1 LPSIPPAGVPVS
13 SYPKFNRTP
22 TQLQIVEKLKEAQ
35 RLLEEETRHRQIAVD
50 YVETKAMFFGA
61 KVAITNVLHE
71 ICVKYQLYGVVTDGQ
86 AEWPRQGGTLLVWQ
100 GAKADDERITGA
112 IDDLLTNET
121 PTDGAGNALPSL
133 ADIHKVAR
141 DQLTILFVNIIKY
154 HELQIERSFVLD
166 QIAVLC
172 IKSILL
178 GEAPTPEVISIL
190 NDKDL
195 GPALDFP
202 FRTDG
207 SISSFTDTIMNPAY
221 GMSGHYGLQ
230 PTPIIDQWLTGQEYK
245 ATQRKPRDKF
255 DAHRGNLRL
264 KYVEKPFGDVRIFN
278 GINGNYPDSGQN
290 GVLNHNLAFVNQ
302 GMFTKN
308 KPSQNYLATLE
319 RELGLM
325 RVKNIPLNFKK
336 VPSAPDVYYA
346 TDTLI
351 SFYSHS
357 LKTRKP
363 EDFWAFCSRYRL
375 VGELGGSGFQSPFK
389 GVLIRLVEV
398 DPKTSAP
405 KGRGTIAGIM
415 TATSYSQAESEL
427 GNAVSAVAS
436 MYHYILPLVK
446 GEVITTSASN
456 MQNYLEPQTKQA
468 QSMWVG
474 IPNKAAQPYVAI
486 VREKWN
492 WPDSFLQREKTGQ
505 WSNEFKPTSI
515 SLSWRRNSDYLQ
527 WASNDPK
534 KRSLAIND
542 PTGNQRL
549 PESML
554 PLVFGPA
561 KDIPGVNSITQIDF
575 MLQPAGALDAMR
587 SIATPGVNNPV
598 MQAIKDVFFKGDIV
612 EDTGESFK
620 VNIIQQGT
628 TTSFEQKMLQVKK
641 NLEVLQIVLT
651 SPYLYLEGRDRAL
664 VPTSSNSDRSRYGI
678 CVSQAEMNFVK
689 SVLDKARWP
698 KGVPKVLY
706 STPVDDV
713 ADIPLATARMKSAL
727 SSTTSSP
734 PKLAPLAELPPLNLQ
749 TVPSVDD
756 NGNQYVTLTMRNGR
770 GFPLPPLSEDLPR
783 TLIYSEERS
792 GNGLHEMY
800 TTFNYIWS
808 RDAVGIYTGAKSK
821 IKGTLP
827 DVEISRKIT
836 PQQQELQN
844 IQKEK
849 KQNDVDVAAI
859 VSVSAIVGA
868 GVLLFARERGFFDG
882 RE

>member
-1 LPSIPPAGVPVS
+1 MPSIPPAGVPVS

-35 RLLEEETRHRQIAVD
+35 RLLEEETRHRQLAVD

-61 KVAITNVLHE
+61 KVAITNVLDE
-71 ICVKYQLYGVVTDGQ
+71 MCLKYRLYMTPGTLQ
-86 AEWPRQGGTLLVWQ
+86 AEWPRQAGKTLVWA
-100 GAKADDERITGA
+100 GRKIDDENIKNA
-112 IDDLLTNET
+112 IDELLANET
-121 PTDGAGNALPSL
+121 PTDGDGNALPSL

-141 DQLTILFVNIIKY
+141 DQLTILFINIMKY

-195 GPALDFP
+195 GPRLWFP
-202 FRTDG
+202 FKNDG
-207 SISSFTDTIMNPAY
+207 KIMSFTDTLATRGY
-221 GMSGHYGLQ
+221 GISGDYGFQ
-230 PTPIIDQWLTGQEYK
+230 PTPIIDTWLTGQEYR
-245 ATQRKPRDKF
+245 ATERKSRDKF
-255 DAHRGNLRL
+255 DAHRGNLRV
-264 KYVEKPFGDVRIFN
+264 KYVERPFGDVRLFK
-278 GINGNYPDSGQN
+278 GINGNFPNSRQN
-290 GVLNHNLAFVNQ
+290 GVLNHNNAFVSQ
-302 GMFTKN
+302 GMYMKN
-308 KPSQNYLATLE
+308 RPSLNYLGVLE
-319 RELGLM
+319 REFGLV
-325 RVKNIPLNFKK
+325 RFKSIPLNFKK
-336 VPSAPDVYYA
+336 VPSAPDVFYA

-351 SFYSHS
+351 SFYAQSF
-357 LKTRKP
+357 KTRKP
-363 EDFWAFCSRYRL
+363 EDFWAFCSKYRL
-375 VGELGGSGFQSPFK
+375 VGELGGSKS
-389 GVLIRLVEV
+389 VLIRLVEV

-415 TATSYSQAESEL
+415 TAGSFSQAEAEI

-456 MQNYLEPQTKQA
+456 MQNYLEPQNKKA

-515 SLSWRRNSDYLQ
+515 SKASIIRNSPFLQ
-527 WASNDPK
+527 WASNDPD
-534 KRSLAIND
+534 KRMLSLND
-542 PTGNQRL
+542 PTGNEQL

-575 MLQPAGALDAMR
+575 MLQPAGALDAMML
-587 SIATPGVNNPV
+587 IATPGPNNPV
-598 MQAIKDVFFKGDIV
+598 MQAIKDVFFKRDIV
-612 EDTGESFK
+612 EDSGDSFK
-620 VNIIQQGT
+620 INIIQQGT
-628 TTSFEQKMLQVKK
+628 TTSFEQKMVQVKR
-641 NLEVLQIVLT
+641 NLEVLQTVLT
-651 SPYLYLEGRDRAL
+651 SPYLYLEGRDQAL
-664 VPTSSNSDRSRYGI
+664 VPTAPNSDRSKYGI
-678 CVSQAEMNFVK
+678 CVSQREMDFVK

-734 PKLAPLAELPPLNLQ
+734 PKLSPLAELPPINLQ
-749 TVPSVDD
+749 STPSVDD
-756 NGNQYVTLTMRNGR
+756 NGNQYVTLTMKNGR
-770 GFPLPPLSEDLPR
+770 GFPLPALSEEVPR
-783 TLIYSEERS
+783 TLIYSNEKS
-792 GNGLHEMY
+792 GIGLHEMY

-808 RDAVGIYTGAKSK
+808 RDAAGIYTGVKSK

-827 DVEISRKIT
+827 DVEVSRKIT
-836 PQQQELQN
+836 PTQQEIQN
-844 IQKEK
+844 LETIQR
-849 KQNDVDVAAI
+849 QNDTDVAAI
-859 VSVSAIVGA
+859 VSVLAIAGT
-868 GVLLFARERGFFDG
+868 GVLLFARERGFFNSGD
-882 RE
+882 